1 MTEQAYRKYLCVVCG
16 WIYDEAK
23 GDPDSGLA
31 PGTRFED
38 IPDDWYCPLCG
49 VTKADMSLL
58 PDKPATPAVASKPV
72 AKKSGNSKGGADTLV
87 ILGAGI
93 AGWATAE
100 AIRRHNPEKPIL
112 MVSACDGSVYSKPAL
127 SVAMGKGLSADDL
140 VEKSAEGMAAELG
153 IDVRT
158 KTRVMRID
166 RERKRL
172 VTAKGGIGY
181 GQLVIAV
188 GARQRKLP
196 VQGNAAK
203 EMLGVN
209 DLISYKKLRQKL
221 EAGVEHVTIVGAGL
235 VGVEFAE
242 DLIAGGKSVTVL
254 DMADGPLASL
264 LPGPVSH
271 QLQQRLA
278 DKGVTWRFNTGMES
292 LDKGEGRYVAT
303 LTDGT
308 ELETD
313 LVISAAGLEVLS
325 ELAEKSGLNVNRGI
339 CVDEQMRTNDEN
351 IFAVGDCA
359 EVNGQIYAYIEPIRR
374 QAESIAAAIE
384 GKSQPFE
391 AKAPVVRV
399 KSPSLPL
406 CAAPPLQEGG
416 SWEVV
421 AHDADG
427 LKMEYRIGNQL
438 AGFALSGKKI
448 AEAAK
453 MEKAMLQPEV
463 KMAVN
468 G

>member
-1 MTEQAYRKYLCVVCG
+1 MTEQAYQKYLCVVCG

-23 GDPDSGLA
+23 GDPDGGLA
-31 PGTRFED
+31 PGTRFDD

-58 PDKPATPAVASKPV
+58 PDKPVMAASSARPV
-72 AKKSGNSKGGADTLV
+72 SSTGNAKGSPDTLV

-100 AIRRHNPEKPIL
+100 AVRRHDPERPIL

-140 VEKSAEGMAAELG
+140 VEKSADEMAAELG

-158 KTRVMRID
+158 NTRVLRID
-166 RERKRL
+166 RARKRL
-172 VTAKGGIGY
+172 VTAKGGIEF
-181 GQLVIAV
+181 GQLVLAV
-188 GARQRKLP
+188 GARQRRLP
-196 VQGNAAK
+196 VKGSAAK
-203 EMLGVN
+203 EMLGIN
-209 DLISYKKLRQKL
+209 DLAAYRKLREKL
-221 EAGVEHVTIVGAGL
+221 EDGVEHVTIVGAGL

-254 DMADGPLASL
+254 DMADGPLAAL
-264 LPGPVSH
+264 LPGPISH
-271 QLQQRLA
+271 QLQQRL
-278 DKGVTWRFNTGMES
+278 KERGIMWRFNTGMTA
-292 LDKGEGRYVAT
+292 LDKGESRYVAQ
-303 LTDGT
+303 LTDGN

-339 CVDEQMRTNDEN
+339 CVDAQMRTNDEN

-374 QAESIAAAIE
+374 QADTVAAALN
-384 GKSQPFE
+384 GDAQLFE
-391 AKAPVVRV
+391 ARAPIVRV

-406 CAAPPLQEGG
+406 CVAPPLQHGG
-416 SWEVV
+416 VWKVTRQDV
-421 AHDADG
+421 DG
-427 LKMEYRIGNQL
+427 IRMEYRIGDVL
-438 AGFALSGKKI
+438 AGFALSGKNI
-448 AEAAK
+448 ISAAE
-453 MEKAMLQPEV
+453 MEREMQQPAV
-463 KMAVN
+463 KMAAN

>member
-38 IPDDWYCPLCG
+38 IPDDWFCPLCG

-58 PDKPATPAVASKPV
+58 PDKPVVAASAPRPASSNK
-72 AKKSGNSKGGADTLV
+72 GNAKGGPDTLV

-100 AIRRHNPEKPIL
+100 AIRRHDPERPIL
-112 MVSACDGSVYSKPAL
+112 MVSACDGSVYAKPAL

-140 VEKSAEGMAAELG
+140 IEKSAEEMAVEIG

-166 RERKRL
+166 RGRKRL
-172 VTAKGGIGY
+172 VTAKGGIEY
-181 GQLVIAV
+181 GQLILAV

-196 VQGNAAK
+196 VQGSAAK

-209 DLISYKKLRQKL
+209 DLASYKKLREQL
-221 EAGVEHVTIVGAGL
+221 ESVEHVTIVGAGL

-254 DMADGPLASL
+254 DMADGPLAAL
-264 LPGPVSH
+264 LPGAISYL
-271 QLQQRLA
+271 LQQRLTE
-278 DKGVTWRFNTGMES
+278 KGVNWRFNTGMQS
-292 LDKGEGRYVAT
+292 LERGERRYRAS
-303 LTDGT
+303 LTDGS
-308 ELETD
+308 EMETD
-313 LVISAAGLEVLS
+313 LVIAAAGLEVLS
-325 ELAEKSGLNVNRGI
+325 ELAEKAGLNVNRGI
-339 CVDEQMRTNDEN
+339 CVDAQMRTNDEN

-374 QAESIAAAIE
+374 QAESIAAALN
-384 GKSQPFE
+384 GKDLRFE
-391 AKAPVVRV
+391 SRAPIVRV

-406 CAAPPLQEGG
+406 CVAPPQQEGG
-416 SWEVV
+416 VWNVV
-421 AHDADG
+421 RQDADG
-427 LKMEYRIGNQL
+427 ITMEYRIGGEL
-438 AGFALSGKKI
+438 AGFALSGKAI
-448 AEAAK
+448 AAAGE
-453 MEKAMLQPEV
+453 MERAMQQPAV
-463 KMAVN
+463 KLAAN

>member
-58 PDKPATPAVASKPV
+58 PDKPAMATSTPRPAGV
-72 AKKSGNSKGGADTLV
+72 SKGSGKGSPDTLV

-100 AIRRHNPEKPIL
+100 AIRRHDPERPVL
-112 MVSACDGSVYSKPAL
+112 LVSACDGSVYSKPAL
-127 SVAMGKGLSADDL
+127 SIAMGKGLSADEL
-140 VEKSAEGMAAELG
+140 VEKSADEMAAELA
-153 IDVRT
+153 IEVRT
-158 KTRVMRID
+158 KTRIVRID
-166 RERKRL
+166 RQRKRL
-172 VTAKGGIGY
+172 VTTKGGIEY
-181 GQLVIAV
+181 AQLVLAV
-188 GARQRKLP
+188 GARQRKIP

-209 DLISYKKLRQKL
+209 DLAAYRKLREKL
-221 EAGVEHVTIVGAGL
+221 DGGIEHVTIVGAGL

-254 DMADGPLASL
+254 DMADGPLAAL
-264 LPGPVSH
+264 LPGPISH
-271 QLQQRLA
+271 QLQQRLSG
-278 DKGVTWRFNTGMES
+278 KGVQWRFNTGMKS
-292 LDKGEGRYVAT
+292 LEKDEAHYRAQ
-303 LTDGT
+303 LTDGS

-313 LVISAAGLEVLS
+313 LVISAAGLEVMS
-325 ELAEKSGLNVNRGI
+325 ELAEKAGLNVNRGI
-339 CVDEQMRTNDEN
+339 SVDAQMRTNDES

-374 QAESIAAAIE
+374 QAESIAAALT
-384 GKSQPFE
+384 GKSLPFE
-391 AKAPVVRV
+391 SKAPVVRV

-406 CAAPPLQEGG
+406 CISPPIAEGG
-416 SWEVV
+416 SWSVV
-421 AHDADG
+421 AQDSDG
-427 LKMEYRIGNQL
+427 IRMEYRIGDQL
-438 AGFALSGKKI
+438 AGFALSGKTI
-448 AEAAK
+448 VSAAE
-453 MEKAMLQPEV
+453 MEREMQQPV
-463 KMAVN
+463 LKMAVT